1 MKSLVI
7 PITPLSILFLKTSL
21 SIPAL
26 AAGIRGKEAD
36 PVENEELFDHLFVHD
51 DRKFNRLGNQFFAG
65 IHNAN
70 NF

>member
-7 PITPLSILFLKTSL
+7 PIMSLPILFLKASL

-26 AAGIRGKEAD
+26 ATGIIDQEAD

-51 DRKFNRLGNQFFAG
+51 DRKFNRLGNQFFTG
-65 IHNAN
+65 MHNAN
-70 NF
+70 N